1 MNLISVPQKGLY
13 VEATEEQRTEIKN
26 TLLWFSNRNPVSEGF
41 RRDYIFQ
48 TVFRYQGNY
57 TVQLL
62 AEELYVSRN
71 VISRDLQYLNSF
83 LEPFHVRIVA
93 RKNSGI
99 VIEGHEFEIRQAL
112 IMYNNQKWWNEAYLE
127 PPEELDV
134 RLSNRAWTFLSN
146 FYPECAEDLWDIQDA
161 LLAMEKQ
168 TETVFT
174 DVAFGRLMEY
184 LMITRERLKL
194 GKCILSYV
202 EEERLT
208 VSGKYLKAAEIFLS
222 LYLKE
227 EDECWKYERG
237 YLAARLFVAGT
248 MHGNLRKS
256 GYRDEIEQYLEEVRN
271 AVGRYYDPGDKEL
284 IDNIEDMITMMR
296 YRKNYR
302 IYDWTDLS
310 KGVKERLAGLYAICM
325 MQIYILEQPTG
336 LKFQEDDIAR
346 IVLLIHNF
354 MKKKRKEA
362 VYVTA
367 ANEEVSYYNLAKLK
381 EELPYLHFKEV
392 IDYRDFR
399 LENYER
405 ALVVSTVALKEEAS
419 NLVCITKHVSDA
431 DIELIQKRLVK
442 NGIYRREILEQ
453 VFREELIYD
462 IVAKSKDDA
471 LKKVSNKL
479 IEQGCV
485 EEGFLDKIL
494 AREKVLATS
503 IGSGVAIPHVYKENV
518 LKSSVAIARLKN
530 NVRWAEEE
538 WVDVIFL
545 FAIGE
550 ENAEDIKKIFSHMY
564 YVLKEEGLIGQ
575 IRDADSTDEILQLVL
590 NCEYGAHH

>member
-550 ENAEDIKKIFSHMY
+550 ENAEDIKKIFSHTY